1 MKEAFIIFDPT
12 QQVDFMPNKINKLE
26 SNNFLLKVCLV
37 TVVCVAGY
45 YAYQYYQLK
54 DDLN

>member
-1 MKEAFIIFDPT
+1 MKEAFSIFDPT
-12 QQVDFMPNKINKLE
+12 VQIDFMPNKIRKLE
-26 SNNFLLKVCLV
+26 SDNSLLIVCIIV
-37 TVVCVAGY
+37 VVCIAGY

>member
-1 MKEAFIIFDPT
+1 MKEAFTIFDPT
-12 QQVDFMPNKINKLE
+12 EHVDFVTNKIIKLE
-26 SNNFLLKVCLV
+26 SNNILLIVCLV
-37 TVVCVAGY
+37 AVVCVAGY